1 MRRRLRGISLPF
13 PQPTVEAPRVI
24 TDCAACYTITRA
36 LLEISSLRLA
46 AGSVATTRMVRT
58 QRRCAPAAEEL
69 LADVAVAGQAQSVA
83 AVDRHHQHVRIQ
95 RPAVDDMDFG
105 MQLYPALGPKPWP

>member
-1 MRRRLRGISLPF
+1 M
-13 PQPTVEAPRVI
+13 TN
-24 TDCAACYTITRA
+24 T
-36 LLEISSLRLA
+36 
-46 AGSVATTRMVRT
+46 TTRWGEPSLVSRNSLHAMRPMGAALCFGLQTLTIGCTAAEAMAHDTHDAV
-58 QRRCAPAAEEL
+58 APAAEEL
-69 LADVAVAGQAQSVA
+69 LANVAVAGQAQSVA